1 MQPRKMSYVCI
12 VWIKAVKRMSLPKD
26 PHLCLEHFTSDC
38 FEDRLRLSVG
48 ELRVT
53 LHRGKAEYLKE
64 GRILLNDRLLVL
76 LYHHDVMPTCCHGVY
91 GITDF

>member
-38 FEDRLRLSVG
+38 FEDSLRLSVG

-53 LHRGKAEYLKE
+53 
-64 GRILLNDRLLVL
+64 
-76 LYHHDVMPTCCHGVY
+76 
-91 GITDF
+91 